1 MSEMVQLAGELRQN
15 SGTGSARSLRNEK
28 KIPAVIYGNGKQNMS
43 IALEEKEVTKLYRQH
58 GFTSKVIEIVIDGKA
73 YKVLP
78 KAVDLHPVFDV
89 VRHADFMFLG
99 AKRQKVAVPLVYI
112 GKDKSIGLKR
122 GGFLNVIKR
131 RIDLDCPVDAIPEDI
146 EIDVSEM
153 SVGSSVRVKE
163 IALPKGCELIT
174 RPDLAVVSITG
185 RGGKSTDEEA
195 EVAEGGEE
203 AEASEAEAS

>member
-1 MSEMVQLAGELRQN
+1 MSEMVQLVGEVRQN
-15 SGTGSARSLRNEK
+15 SGTGSARSLRNEH
-28 KIPAVIYGNGKQNMS
+28 KIPAVIYGNGKQSMS
-43 IALEEKEVTKLYRQH
+43 ISLEEKEVTKLYRQH
-58 GFTSKVIEIVIDGKA
+58 GFTSKIIEIMIDGKA

-78 KAVDLHPVFDV
+78 KAVDIHPISEL

-99 AKRQKVAVPLVYI
+99 AKRQNVAVPLVFV

-146 EIDVSEM
+146 IINVGEM
-153 SVGSSVRVKE
+153 GVGSSIRVKE
-163 IALPKGCELIT
+163 VTLPKGCELIT

-185 RGGKSTDEEA
+185 RGGKADDDA
-195 EVAEGGEE
+195 AEGGEE
-203 AEASEAEAS
+203 AEASEAAAS